1 MSLKKEAHVSS
12 NYSTHLW
19 LPEGRLLVSTDQGEI
34 MIIEPTGDYKMLL
47 PESPGEGFDIKC
59 MKAFSKGFII
69 AGD

>member
-1 MSLKKEAHVSS
+1 
-12 NYSTHLW
+12 
-19 LPEGRLLVSTDQGEI
+19 